1 MQFNSTLLVI
11 EQNDKE
17 KYVYADTELHLMEKV
32 SGVLVIIFGVITFGV
47 DNNL

>member
-17 KYVYADTELHLMEKV
+17 KYVYADTELHLMETV
-32 SGVLVIIFGVITFGV
+32 SGVLAITM
-47 DNNL
+47 LKIL